1 MNFISYVIYCI
12 KKREKPSLKHYVECV
27 EVIENAKSELKEWI

>member
-12 KKREKPSLKHYVECV
+12 KKREKPTLKHYVECV
-27 EVIENAKSELKEWI
+27 EAIENAKSELKEWI